1 MRYHVQPRGFR
12 WSLWKDLW
20 HNNLPDLKTTK
31 KLSPTTI
38 FVAIDTEPWPGQAR
52 TNSTDEAAAQIGI
65 ALLAPPADHAGKIDE
80 PPQTLEEAQQRF
92 HISSHS
98 IHINGRERMGLG
110 EIFWKGGD
118 ENVAFVG
125 PDEVEDTVLNLVHTF
140 QQQMCLSLG
149 KPLKLTLVGF
159 DLYHEFRILS
169 RHYTR
174 ILDCFTSWVDV
185 QELAKE
191 LMPDTSQAPSLRNTL
206 IGVGYEPIFPTKP
219 ASSDGH
225 DAGNDAMRC
234 MSVLGT
240 LLHYS
245 PPGEHLA
252 RAHSEYHAN
261 RCHERSKAQRA
272 KANMQRRDL
281 FSNECPWPAEKYP
294 FRAKVDLPGTYITK
308 WQDPAVL
315 CEYFLKYKP
324 VAAGGNN
331 SKTFG
336 GWICFASLEELELFL
351 REIDGMEDVEGR
363 GTWLAKTR
371 YNPNVVQAVTKAEL
385 DEYLREKAAAEIA
398 EKRRIR
404 QEKKQREEIYG

>member
-1 MRYHVQPRGFR
+1 
-12 WSLWKDLW
+12 
-20 HNNLPDLKTTK
+20 
-31 KLSPTTI
+31 
-38 FVAIDTEPWPGQAR
+38 
-52 TNSTDEAAAQIGI
+52 
-65 ALLAPPADHAGKIDE
+65 
-80 PPQTLEEAQQRF
+80 
-92 HISSHS
+92 
-98 IHINGRERMGLG
+98 
-110 EIFWKGGD
+110 
-118 ENVAFVG
+118 
-125 PDEVEDTVLNLVHTF
+125 
-140 QQQMCLSLG
+140 MCLSLG

-169 RHYTR
+169 RHYKR

-191 LMPDTSQAPSLRNTL
+191 LMPDSRKAPSLRNTL

-245 PPGEHLA
+245 PPGEDLA

-281 FSNECPWPAEKYP
+281 FSKECPWPAEKYP

-324 VAAGGNN
+324 VAAGGNKT
-331 SKTFG
+331 KTFG

-351 REIDGMEDVEGR
+351 REVDGMEDVEGR

-385 DEYLREKAAAEIA
+385 DEYLRDKEAAEIA